1 MSRRPAD
8 CSAQTGKG
16 ALELARE
23 RMVSISGKIRTAP
36 GSHRRKTVR
45 RQCED
50 LAGLSP
56 ARMGRTAGVPD
67 SVISDTDQ
75 LVALSLAYQMLND
88 LTRSIDFTLTNAE
101 RGATVAGAAS
111 SESSKICQTRILSK
125 GIEQLRDLRE
135 DVLRQRAQMRQSY
148 LAALSQANL
157 SANYAGLLR
166 QRGRDAREA
175 AAPPLSQPLME
186 RPLPMRL
193 ILSRLPSLAPPLLP
207 DC

>member
-1 MSRRPAD
+1 
-8 CSAQTGKG
+8 
-16 ALELARE
+16 
-23 RMVSISGKIRTAP
+23 
-36 GSHRRKTVR
+36 
-45 RQCED
+45 
-50 LAGLSP
+50 
-56 ARMGRTAGVPD
+56 
-67 SVISDTDQ
+67 VIADTDQ

-101 RGATVAGAAS
+101 RGATAAGAAS

-166 QRGRDAREA
+166 QRDRDAREA
-175 AAPPLSQPLME
+175 AAPPPIATADGKASAHAPYPFAPSQPCTA
-186 RPLPMRL
+186 R
-193 ILSRLPSLAPPLLP
+193 LLP